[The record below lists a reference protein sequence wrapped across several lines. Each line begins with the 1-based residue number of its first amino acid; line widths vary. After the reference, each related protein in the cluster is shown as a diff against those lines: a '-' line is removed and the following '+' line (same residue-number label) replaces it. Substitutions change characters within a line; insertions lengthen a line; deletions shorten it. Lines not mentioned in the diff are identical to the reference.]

1 MQIFG
6 YCRYFVSKMLSLFD
20 THCNSWHK
28 PKVHLPTATSPF
40 ICSFALLIQQPPK
53 PVCSCLP
60 ILSSEVRLRKDTPET
75 VWQSRENCNFRFDS
89 VLFPQNLLI
98 NQTTVS
104 RAICSCNNEVCW
116 REILMSCLPKQ
127 RWTEGIEW
135 RWMYECCKI
144 STRCTSIPYS

>member
-1 MQIFG
+1 VQKRIIFPGMQIFG
-6 YCRYFVSKMLSLFD
+6 YRRYFVSKMPSLCD

-28 PKVHLPTATSPF
+28 PKVHASTVTLPH
-40 ICSFALLIQQPPK
+40 ICSSALLIQQPPK
-53 PVCSCLP
+53 PVCSHLP
-60 ILSSEVRLRKDTPET
+60 ILSSEVRLRKDTPKT

-127 RWTEGIEW
+127 R
-135 RWMYECCKI
+135 
-144 STRCTSIPYS
+144 